1 MSLHTILGA
10 GGSVGNELVPVLLA
24 NKEQIRLV
32 SRKHLAM
39 QGTEHVCADL
49 TNYEQTL
56 NAVKDS
62 SVVYLLV
69 GLKYDSRVWE
79 TTWPIMMSN
88 TINACKQ
95 INAKLIFIDNVYMY
109 GKVDGPMTEETPFNA
124 CSKKGKIR
132 ADIATQLLNEMN
144 AGNIK
149 AVIARAADFYGP
161 CGDKTSMPNIL
172 VFSNFAKNKKAQW
185 LSNTNLPH
193 SFTFIPD
200 IGKALYLLATDE
212 SAFGQTWHLPT
223 KATALTGKEFIEMS
237 AKAFRKPNSVF
248 VFSKWMVAI
257 VGLFNRDIFEI
268 KEMLY
273 QNEYTYVF
281 DSTKFE
287 KHFNFIPTSYEEGIR
302 QTADYYLNRF

>member
-24 NKEQIRLV
+24 NKEMIRLV
-32 SRKHLAM
+32 SRKPIVCE
-39 QGTEHVCADL
+39 GTEHVSADL
-49 TNYEQTL
+49 TNFEQTL
-56 NAVKDS
+56 NAVKGS

-69 GLKYDSRVWE
+69 GLQYDSRVWE
-79 TTWPIMMSN
+79 TTWPTIMTN

-95 INAKLIFIDNVYMY
+95 TNAKLIFIDNVYMY
-109 GKVDGPMTEETPFNA
+109 GKVDGAMTEETPFNP

-132 ADIATQLLNEMN
+132 AAIAKQLLNEMN

-149 AVIARAADFYGP
+149 ALIARGADFYGP
-161 CGDKTSMPNIL
+161 CGEKSSMPNIL
-172 VFSNFAKNKKAQW
+172 VFTNLAKKKKAQW

-200 IGKALYLLATDE
+200 IAKALYLLANDE
-212 SAFGQTWHLPT
+212 TAFGQTWHLPT
-223 KATALTGKEFIEMS
+223 KAKALTGKEFIEIS
-237 AKAFRKPNSVF
+237 AKAFNRPKSVF
-248 VFSKWMVAI
+248 VFPNWMVAM

-273 QNEYTYVF
+273 QNEYSYIF
-281 DSTKFE
+281 DSSKFE
-287 KHFNFIPTSYEEGIR
+287 NHFHFSPTSYEDGIKA
-302 QTADYYLNRF
+302 TAEYYLNK